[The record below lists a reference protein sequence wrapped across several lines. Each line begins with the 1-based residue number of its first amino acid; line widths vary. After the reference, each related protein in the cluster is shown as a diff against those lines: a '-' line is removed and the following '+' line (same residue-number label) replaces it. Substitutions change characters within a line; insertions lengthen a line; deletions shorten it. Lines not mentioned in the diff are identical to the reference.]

1 MAAAETRIIC
11 AAAELQDGGRAWR
24 FEIAQADGV
33 PPLPAFAVRY
43 RGKVYAYVNA
53 CRHIPVELDLRDG
66 EVFDLS
72 GHYLVCSMHGACY
85 EAHTGYCVSGPCRGQ
100 RLIAVPVFEQDGNI
114 CINVMPS

>member
-1 MAAAETRIIC
+1 MAAAETRVIC

-24 FEIAQADGV
+24 FQIEQTDGA

-72 GHYLVCSMHGACY
+72 GRYLVCSMHGACY